1 MAEAINYTPPNSLV
15 PFFTSEKFI
24 SLVCGPVGCVSC
36 DTEFLS
42 PKGWKRIDQYS
53 DGDLVAQWNP
63 ETEQAEF
70 VKPSEYIKLPCKEFI
85 KFDNG
90 AGLSQ
95 VLSAEHRMVF
105 RARKNMK
112 KLRELTAVEMLD
124 WVKNGNTTDV
134 KVPVAFK
141 APNTKGLDFTEAEL
155 RLAVAICADGTK
167 REASSVEIC
176 LRKDRKIGR
185 LKQLLAD
192 AGIPYSVY
200 STSRGDSI
208 FRFHPKRR
216 DKEFGPEWWAVS
228 GEQAEVIVDEM
239 THWDGHIAKGKMFFT
254 SVSKQSADFIQYCLL
269 LTGRRSGIAH
279 CSAQR
284 EGWKD
289 YFKVSASVSKNAYQ
303 GINNRSK
310 EGTKDPTSIVPSE
323 DGFKY
328 CFSVPTTYLILRH
341 DDCVFVTGNSTKTSA
356 SIMKIAY
363 HAKKMAPCYDG
374 IRRSRC
380 IWVRNTRQ
388 QLADTSIKDFMKWFP
403 DGIAGTFEKTN
414 TQFKLKFDDVECEV
428 LFRGLDDANDVR
440 RLLSLQASFAVFD
453 EFREINR
460 DIFETMQG
468 RVGRYPD
475 KMLVPPRPEW
485 GVDSRGNP
493 VGGCVTDEGKSNAH
507 VWGASNPPDLESY
520 WEELLSDPPD
530 NVHVTIQPGGL
541 SPEADWLEYL
551 PEDYYENLTKGKSQ
565 DWIDV
570 YVNSKFGK
578 TLAGSPVFR
587 AFTRD
592 VHVAKEPLNY
602 IRSSSFPLIVGM
614 DVGLHPAA
622 VIGQMTPTGRLVV
635 LHSMSESG
643 MGALRFVRER
653 LKPVLSQRFPGQPAI
668 VILDPAANTRS
679 QTDERTVLEVL
690 KEEGFQVRTAKTN
703 ALQPRISA
711 VDSFLTRMIDGK
723 GGIVFD
729 EAYCHGI
736 ITALAGKYRY
746 RLKKNGDAE
755 DSPEKNHPWS
765 DLADSLQYLCLHTDT
780 SGVFGGHKNTKSRPV
795 KQVNYRY
802 V

>member
-1 MAEAINYTPPNSLV
+1 MMETTNYTPPPSLI

-24 SLVCGPVGCVSC
+24 SLIVGPVG
-36 DTEFLS
+36 
-42 PKGWKRIDQYS
+42 
-53 DGDLVAQWNP
+53 
-63 ETEQAEF
+63 
-70 VKPSEYIKLPCKEFI
+70 
-85 KFDNG
+85 
-90 AGLSQ
+90 
-95 VLSAEHRMVF
+95 
-105 RARKNMK
+105 
-112 KLRELTAVEMLD
+112 
-124 WVKNGNTTDV
+124 
-134 KVPVAFK
+134 
-141 APNTKGLDFTEAEL
+141 
-155 RLAVAICADGTK
+155 
-167 REASSVEIC
+167 
-176 LRKDRKIGR
+176 
-185 LKQLLAD
+185 
-192 AGIPYSVY
+192 
-200 STSRGDSI
+200 
-208 FRFHPKRR
+208 
-216 DKEFGPEWWAVS
+216 S
-228 GEQAEVIVDEM
+228 G
-239 THWDGHIAKGKMFFT
+239 
-254 SVSKQSADFIQYCLL
+254 
-269 LTGRRSGIAH
+269 
-279 CSAQR
+279 
-284 EGWKD
+284 
-289 YFKVSASVSKNAYQ
+289 
-303 GINNRSK
+303 
-310 EGTKDPTSIVPSE
+310 
-323 DGFKY
+323 
-328 CFSVPTTYLILRH
+328 
-341 DDCVFVTGNSTKTSA
+341 KTSA
-356 SIMKIAY
+356 AILKIAY
-363 HAKKMAPCYDG
+363 HASRMAPCKDG

-380 IWVRNTRQ
+380 VWIRNTRQ
-388 QLADTSIKDFMKWFP
+388 QLADTSIPDFLKWYP
-403 DGIAGTFEKTN
+403 DGVAGNFEKTN
-414 TQFKLKFDDVECEV
+414 TKFTLRFNDVECEV
-428 LFRGLDDANDVR
+428 LFRGLDDANDVK
-440 RLLSLQASFAVFD
+440 RLLSLQASFAVMD
-453 EFREINR
+453 EFREIHK

-468 RVGRYPD
+468 RLGRYPD
-475 KMLVPPRPEW
+475 KVLVPPRPEW
-485 GVDSRGNP
+485 GTDAKGNP
-493 VGGCVTDEGKSNAH
+493 IGGCVTEDGKSNAH
-507 VWGASNPPDLESY
+507 IWGQTNPPDMETF
-520 WEELLSDPPD
+520 WEEFINNAPE
-530 NVHVTIQPGGL
+530 NAYVGIQPSGL

-551 PEDYYENLTKGKSQ
+551 PEDYYENLAKGKSE

-570 YVNSKFGK
+570 YIHAKFGK
-578 TLAGSPVFR
+578 TLSGTPVFR
-587 AFTRD
+587 AFARD

-729 EAYCHGI
+729 EAYCHGV

>member
-36 DTEFLS
+36 DTEFLT
-42 PKGWKRIDQYS
+42 PTGWKRIDQYS
-53 DGDLVAQWNP
+53 EGDLVAQWNP

-70 VKPSEYIKLPCKEFI
+70 VKPSEYIKLPCEEFYW
-85 KFDNG
+85 FHHRE
-90 AGLSQ
+90 GLSQ
-95 VLSAEHRMVF
+95 KLSAEHRMVYQL
-105 RARKNMK
+105 RRKK
-112 KLRELTAVEMLD
+112 PKLHEKTAAEIAE
-124 WVKNGNTTDV
+124 WHWRNGADMV
-134 KVPVAFK
+134 RIPVTFK
-141 APNTKGLDFTEAEL
+141 APERKGMPYTDDEI
-155 RLAVAICADGTK
+155 RLGVAIAADGTITK
-167 REASSVEIC
+167 SGAVTVNIKKPWKQDRLIALMVRCGVEWEVHKGPTEGFIRYYFYTELC
-176 LRKDRKIGR
+176 
-185 LKQLLAD
+185 
-192 AGIPYSVY
+192 
-200 STSRGDSI
+200 
-208 FRFHPKRR
+208 
-216 DKEFGPEWWAVS
+216 DKVFGPQWWEANDH
-228 GEQAEVIVDEM
+228 QLDVIADELPR
-239 THWDGHIAKGKMFFT
+239 WDGG
-254 SVSKQSADFIQYCLL
+254 VSKKGLTLYRAKPKASADFAQYVYATRRKKTSCILGGAGEDCYEVMASKRDAKFVGL
-269 LTGRRSGIAH
+269 AGRLRTGEQS
-279 CSAQR
+279 
-284 EGWKD
+284 
-289 YFKVSASVSKNAYQ
+289 
-303 GINNRSK
+303 NNC
-310 EGTKDPTSIVPSE
+310 EIVPSE

-328 CFSVPTTYLILRH
+328 CFSVPTSYLILRH
-341 DDCVFVTGNSTKTSA
+341 NNCIFVTGNSTKTSA

-380 IWVRNTRQ
+380 CWVRNTRQ

-440 RLLSLQASFAVFD
+440 RLLSLQLSFAVFD

-551 PEDYYENLTKGKSQ
+551 PEDYYENLTKGKSE

-587 AFTRD
+587 AFSRD
-592 VHVAKEPLNY
+592 VHVAKEPLHY